1 MKRIIFLLC
10 FICLTIICYA
20 QGHEPGNNLGKSLSL
35 MKQQFPEL
43 RFLKSDEKGDEYQ
56 DGYTEDGIGI
66 FFYFK
71 NNVVIEE
78 CMIVQS
84 KDGFPRMWFDQM
96 VDSFL
101 QYPYGFGISNYNAKH
116 WVYSTFILH
125 LIFVSEKGTNTAMV
139 VYEKG
144 GYNTG
149 VTGAEFF
156 KKYKR

>member
-84 KDGFPRMWFDQM
+84 KDDFPRMWFAQRNGSRI
-96 VDSFL
+96 V
-101 QYPYGFGISNYNAKH
+101 
-116 WVYSTFILH
+116 
-125 LIFVSEKGTNTAMV
+125 
-139 VYEKG
+139 
-144 GYNTG
+144 
-149 VTGAEFF
+149 
-156 KKYKR
+156 